1 VGKKAAE
8 YTAISARKGIQ
19 KWIQALASA
28 WDIPED
34 QVSECLVRAGL
45 EAHLAEQRENG
56 GRQRQDK

>member
-19 KWIQALASA
+19 NWIQALASA

-34 QVSECLVRAGL
+34 QVPERLVRAGL

-56 GRQRQDK
+56 GQQRQDK